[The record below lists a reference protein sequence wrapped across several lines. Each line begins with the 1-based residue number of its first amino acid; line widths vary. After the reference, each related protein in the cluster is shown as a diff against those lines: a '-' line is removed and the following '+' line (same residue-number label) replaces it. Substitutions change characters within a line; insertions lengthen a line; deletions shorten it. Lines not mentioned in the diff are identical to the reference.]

1 MSSDGAQQASIGAGV
16 FFTTQAGGCG
26 HSACGA
32 VAPTRESEVASPSA
46 PLSSQ
51 QRQPSRSLR
60 SARRQLDQ
68 LGADALR
75 YSRYSQSRSRL
86 LRVRLTEEEAE
97 QVTRRAKARGLSLS
111 DFVRRAIL
119 RGTGGRFSTR
129 RHLLAAEDGLTIRQL
144 TDVAAGIRSL
154 TAIALAQGNIDEN
167 ELQRCLTEV
176 SSTLA
181 RFSV

>member
-1 MSSDGAQQASIGAGV
+1 MSSDGAQRASIGARV
-16 FFTTQAGGCG
+16 FLTTQAGGCG

-32 VAPTRESEVASPSA
+32 AAPTRESEVASPSA

-51 QRQPSRSLR
+51 RRLPSRSLR
-60 SARRQLDQ
+60 SARRQPDQ

-75 YSRYSQSRSRL
+75 HSQSRTRL

-119 RGTGGRFSTR
+119 RGTGGRFSSR

-167 ELQRCLTEV
+167 ELQRCVTEV

-181 RFSV
+181 LLSV